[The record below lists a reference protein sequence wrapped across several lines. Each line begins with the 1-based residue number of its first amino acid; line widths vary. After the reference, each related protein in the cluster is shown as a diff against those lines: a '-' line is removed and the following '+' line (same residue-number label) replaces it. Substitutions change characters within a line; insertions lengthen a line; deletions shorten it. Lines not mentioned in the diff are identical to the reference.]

1 MANKKIGEFKDWK
14 AMIEKLLRDANA
26 SREMYKN
33 AGGEKKGLADAMYD
47 VLVIT
52 FKPSEYDN
60 DTRLSCLF
68 KQLLKCTTD
77 WERKE
82 EVMNFT
88 ASVIAA
94 DYYLSVGK
102 GIRAVFFLNKAL

>member
-1 MANKKIGEFKDWK
+1 MIGEFKDRK
-14 AMIEKLLRDANA
+14 AMIEKLLREANA

-47 VLVIT
+47 VLVVT
-52 FKPSEYDN
+52 LQASEFD
-60 DTRLSCLF
+60 DETRLNSLF

-88 ASVIAA
+88 ARLIAA
-94 DYYLSVGK
+94 DYY
-102 GIRAVFFLNKAL
+102 